1 MSRSIQIK
9 NQTFCQTISETDILL
24 AVKAVAEHI
33 NKDLEGENPLFIG
46 VLNGAFMFM
55 SDLMKHITIPC
66 EITFVKLSSYNGIM
80 SSGKVKEVI
89 GLAEDI
95 QGRTVIIVEDIV
107 DTGLTMQ
114 QMIENIKLR
123 NPKQIKTAT
132 FLQKPEALKCD
143 IQTDYVAMSVPDKF
157 IIGYGLDYNG
167 YGRNLRDIYVK
178 NC

>member
-1 MSRSIQIK
+1 M
-9 NQTFCQTISETDILL
+9 
-24 AVKAVAEHI
+24 
-33 NKDLEGENPLFIG
+33 
-46 VLNGAFMFM
+46 LNGAFMFM